1 VLPAILPR
9 MPPAKQKGAGYD
21 GKRYL
26 RIAICMTTSWRI
38 HLTTAIFPHHGAMLM
53 LQSTTFDQR
62 ILT

>member
-1 VLPAILPR
+1 